1 MDKSGVNLGMNRIYT
16 RAKIGKIVV
25 DKTVRNQGQ
34 NITVLGA
41 MTVECLMESMTVTG
55 STNSAFF

>member
-1 MDKSGVNLGMNRIYT
+1 MNRIYT